1 MRYIP
6 FGRSGIPP
14 SSQSV
19 QGLEGSLRGKMR
31 CLNPDARQ
39 TALRIHSSDPTR
51 AIDAWR
57 IATAIPYLWP
67 PKTDFFKKLYT
78 ETIIRNPKKVSFS
91 GHTLNSKPFSICF
104 PLNYR
109 GKIVARVSLWSGE
122 RALWIQLT
130 NFTGRAWGFLIIG
143 ILDAAHPQAL
153 LRWLRPL

>member
-1 MRYIP
+1 MPKPRCSTDSLENP
-6 FGRSGIPP
+6 LFRSHRCYRR
-14 SSQSV
+14 
-19 QGLEGSLRGKMR
+19 LKNCNCYSLP
-31 CLNPDARQ
+31 LA
-39 TALRIHSSDPTR
+39 
-51 AIDAWR
+51 
-57 IATAIPYLWP
+57 
-67 PKTDFFKKLYT
+67 PKTDLFKKLYM

-143 ILDAAHPQAL
+143 ILDAAPPGLAQIIEATL
-153 LRWLRPL
+153 GFRV